1 MTTKTPIDAPGEPRD
16 AVPVTTR
23 ALTTSATSKPMKIP
37 KRRRSVP
44 LRVRSGIWLSYLI
57 LVGLALVYIYP
68 FIISLSASFKTDAEA
83 TQNPLAIVP
92 ETVTFA
98 AYERLFVDVPFGLWA
113 GNTILISVIVTVGRV
128 FFDSLAGYALSR
140 LRFRGRTIVF
150 VAFIAVLSVPGVVL
164 LIPRFLI
171 LQQLGLYNTYAG
183 MIIPLLSTAAGV
195 FIMKQFFDSIPESVE
210 EAARIDGAGSF
221 RTFWTIV
228 LPMARPA
235 LVTLFILSFQGS
247 WNELGHFI
255 VSRQSP
261 ELNTLTTGVA
271 SLVSGQLGSGNQF
284 PLQLAA
290 AVLMSIPVAILF
302 FVFQRRIM
310 NTTAGAEKG

>member
-1 MTTKTPIDAPGEPRD
+1 MTAVAGTPVVQIPQQSRPR
-16 AVPVTTR
+16 
-23 ALTTSATSKPMKIP
+23 
-37 KRRRSVP
+37 KRRRRLGGRARTS
-44 LRVRSGIWLSYLI
+44 LLLGYLI
-57 LVGLALVYIYP
+57 LIALALIYIYP
-68 FIISLSASFKTDAEA
+68 FIISISASFKSDAEA
-83 TQNPLAIVP
+83 TQNPLGLIP
-92 ETVTFA
+92 ETITFA
-98 AYERLFVDVPFGLWA
+98 AYERLFGDVPFPLWA
-113 GNTILISVIVTVGRV
+113 GNTVLISVIVTFGRV

-140 LRFRGRTIVF
+140 LKFPGRTAVF
-150 VAFIAVLSVPGVVL
+150 VAFIGILSVPGVVL

-171 LQQLGLYNTYAG
+171 LQQLGLYDTYGG

-195 FIMKQFFDSIPESVE
+195 FIMKQFFDSIPVSVE
-210 EAARIDGAGSF
+210 EAARIDGAGTF
-221 RTFWTIV
+221 RTFWSIV

-290 AVLMSIPVAILF
+290 AVLMTIPVAVLF
-302 FVFQRRIM
+302 FIFQRRIM
-310 NTTAGAEKG
+310 NTTSGAEKG

>member
-1 MTTKTPIDAPGEPRD
+1 MTAAVTPATGGKGGSSIRTPERSYRRKKQIGG
-16 AVPVTTR
+16 R
-23 ALTTSATSKPMKIP
+23 ARANML
-37 KRRRSVP
+37 
-44 LRVRSGIWLSYLI
+44 LGYLI
-57 LVGLALVYIYP
+57 LIGLALIYIYP
-68 FIISLSASFKTDAEA
+68 FLISISASLKTDAEA
-83 TQNPLAIVP
+83 TQNALSLIP
-92 ETVTFA
+92 ETITYA
-98 AYERLFVDVPFGLWA
+98 AYERLFGDVPFPLWA
-113 GNTILISVIVTVGRV
+113 GNTLLVSVVVTIGRV

-140 LRFRGRTIVF
+140 LQFRGRTAVF
-150 VAFIAVLSVPGVVL
+150 VAFIAILSVPGVVL

-171 LQQLGLYNTYAG
+171 LQQLGLYDTYGG

-195 FIMKQFFDSIPESVE
+195 FIMKQFFDSIPVSIE
-210 EAARIDGAGSF
+210 EAARIDGASTF
-221 RTFWTIV
+221 RVFWTIV

-290 AVLMSIPVAILF
+290 AVLMTLPVAVLF
-302 FVFQRRIM
+302 FIFQKRIM